1 MDNTHP
7 LRCETPTNAYVCA
20 HTHTHTN
27 THGDATA
34 WALNVIT
41 LTSPQPSVTLHN
53 PSCFGYLNT
62 PCTPH
67 MCTHTVGVINM
78 HAETET
84 DALLTVWGHNNQ
96 QSSVVNPRDTP
107 ASDPTQTH
115 RILLMSSTLI
125 IFTTSTPGGAEHSNH
140 IIGVHIHS
148 LPDHQWIKHLLVF
161 LGCGRWLSQ
170 FVMSL

>member
-7 LRCETPTNAYVCA
+7 LHCETPTNAYVY
-20 HTHTHTN
+20 THTHTD
-27 THGDATA
+27 THGDAAA

-67 MCTHTVGVINM
+67 MCTRTVGVINM

-96 QSSVVNPRDTP
+96 QSSVVNPSSPHPPSLGPHTDTQN
-107 ASDPTQTH
+107 PTDVFNADNIH
-115 RILLMSSTLI
+115 NL
-125 IFTTSTPGGAEHSNH
+125 HSRR
-140 IIGVHIHS
+140 
-148 LPDHQWIKHLLVF
+148 
-161 LGCGRWLSQ
+161 C
-170 FVMSL
+170 